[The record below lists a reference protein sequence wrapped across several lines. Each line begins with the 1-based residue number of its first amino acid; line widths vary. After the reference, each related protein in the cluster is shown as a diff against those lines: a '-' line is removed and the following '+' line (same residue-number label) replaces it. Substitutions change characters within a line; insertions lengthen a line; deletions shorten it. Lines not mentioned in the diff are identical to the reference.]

1 LLLLRCDNGLK
12 HPWVSLAAGA
22 AAAAVVTSLLRG
34 KARRADVVMSAPLIE
49 SAWRRRDEAA
59 GPRGRR

>member
-1 LLLLRCDNGLK
+1 LLLLLRCDNGLK
-12 HPWVSLAAGA
+12 HPWVSLAA
-22 AAAAVVTSLLRG
+22 AAAVVTSLLRS

-59 GPRGRR
+59 GTRGRR